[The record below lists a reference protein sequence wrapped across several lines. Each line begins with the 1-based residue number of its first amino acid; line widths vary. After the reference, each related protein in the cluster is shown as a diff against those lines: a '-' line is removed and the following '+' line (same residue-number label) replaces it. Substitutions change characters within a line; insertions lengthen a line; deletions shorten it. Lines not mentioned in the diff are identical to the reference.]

1 MRLYYDKAFLNS
13 AMDPLFTKDTRGF
26 RFRELKILEFLVYK
40 TPDKEN
46 NNYLIKQFEKGKEE
60 SYETLKFINDILRRG
75 TNLSPQQRIDY
86 CNSQR
91 HFIKLYLKELME
103 HK

>member
-1 MRLYYDKAFLNS
+1 
-13 AMDPLFTKDTRGF
+13 MDPLFTRDTRDF
-26 RFRELKILEFLVYK
+26 KYRQLRILEFLVYK
-40 TPDKEN
+40 TTDKASN
-46 NNYLIKQFEKGKEE
+46 KYVIKRFEKRKDE
-60 SYETLKFINDILRRG
+60 SYETLKFINDILRKR
-75 TNLSPQQRIDY
+75 TNLTPQQRIDY

>member
-1 MRLYYDKAFLNS
+1 
-13 AMDPLFTKDTRGF
+13 MDPLFTKDSRKF
-26 RFRELKILEFLVYK
+26 KYRELKILEFLIYK
-40 TPDKEN
+40 HSDKN
-46 NNYLIKQFEKGKEE
+46 KNHSYIIKQFEKGKDE
-60 SYETLKFINDILRRG
+60 SFETLKFITEILRRKD
-75 TNLSPQQRIDY
+75 NLTPQQRINY